1 MVLSCRTSF
10 PPPPAGSDRRG
21 EPTHGY
27 RQEIRTPGSGDLLVW
42 VNPPAQSAPAGEAA
56 QIERKACEARPVTPE
71 RCCGALSEVR
81 SEREA
86 EDRKP
91 GLKTVPRNPQEGNM
105 LDTPAMAMRIAATPV
120 WLLWRGYLLLWWA
133 FDDSPER
140 AAARL
145 SAKTTAAAD
154 VAPSAFVEG
163 GEPGQGTS
171 FEFVDSRKGSKRPLP
186 PPMPRPDGL
195 LKGAFAGSMVL
206 CGLSS
211 LAAAGLAAVDAM
223 GPTRAGALW
232 LWCCSIVLVGSVLG
246 VRRIARKRWEK
257 PKGPI
262 ARAKDATV
270 HVAKA
275 ARDVAVDRA
284 MAAIHFVRGE
294 KNAVNNPPV
303 AGSKH
308 GPAAAAPNAGPNAA
322 PSPAP
327 DRIGARLAR
336 GVAAAAQKTST
347 RLVPAV
353 ARGARGV
360 LDPLRDRASLGLAWA
375 ARKVAKHS

>member
-1 MVLSCRTSF
+1 
-10 PPPPAGSDRRG
+10 
-21 EPTHGY
+21 
-27 RQEIRTPGSGDLLVW
+27 
-42 VNPPAQSAPAGEAA
+42 
-56 QIERKACEARPVTPE
+56 
-71 RCCGALSEVR
+71 
-81 SEREA
+81 
-86 EDRKP
+86 
-91 GLKTVPRNPQEGNM
+91 M
-105 LDTPAMAMRIAATPV
+105 LDTPAMALRIAATPV
-120 WLLWRGYLLLWWA
+120 WILWRGYLLLWWA

-154 VAPSAFVEG
+154 VAPPAFVEG
-163 GEPGQGTS
+163 GDSGQATA
-171 FEFVDSRKGSKRPLP
+171 FEFVDSRKRQQQPLP

-211 LAAAGLAAVDAM
+211 LAAAGLAAGDAM
-223 GPTRAGALW
+223 SLTRAGALW

-270 HVAKA
+270 HAAKA
-275 ARDVAVDRA
+275 ARDAAVDRA

-294 KNAVNNPPV
+294 KHAVHHTPV
-303 AGSKH
+303 EESNH
-308 GPAAAAPNAGPNAA
+308 GPAAAPNAGPNAA
-322 PSPAP
+322 PNPAQE
-327 DRIGARLAR
+327 RMAARVAR

-360 LDPLRDRASLGLAWA
+360 LDPLRDRAAVGLAWA
-375 ARKVAKHS
+375 SRKVAKHS